1 MQKVIAF
8 IIIVLLAI
16 TGFRYY
22 QNSKPKHLKLQK
34 ETKKDKKID
43 YKNLE
48 LSYIIDVIN
57 NGSNR
62 LNFPDSPMEGGYVPK
77 DKAKDVACYI
87 LKLRNKPCK
96 DGFSKDAPLFYSSN
110 CSGCHGIDA
119 KGIKGSYPSLLNKE
133 FKGLKIWLNEK

>member
-8 IIIVLLAI
+8 IIVILLAI
-16 TGFRYY
+16 TSFRYY
-22 QNSKPKHLKLQK
+22 KNITPKKIEQSNSLKK
-34 ETKKDKKID
+34 EKKID
-43 YKNLE
+43 YKNIE

-62 LNFPDSPMEGGYVPK
+62 LHFPDSPMEGGFVPK
-77 DKAKDVACYI
+77 EKAKDVACYI
-87 LKLRNKPCK
+87 LKLRGKPCK
-96 DGFSKDAPLFYSSN
+96 EGFSKDAPLYFSSN

-133 FKGLKIWLNEK
+133 FEGLKIWLKE